1 MNFENLQLMWDEDSK
16 INDLELDVS
25 ALKIPQLHSKYMKFF
40 SDYRFRKKE
49 AEIKLKIL
57 RKEKFEYYSG
67 KADQKIYAEKPFDL
81 KVLKTDINLYI
92 DSDEDI
98 VKQQMKIDSFE
109 IILDYLESV
118 LKMIANRSFQLK
130 NVIEWRKFIDGV
142 T

>member
-16 INDLELDVS
+16 INDLELDVA